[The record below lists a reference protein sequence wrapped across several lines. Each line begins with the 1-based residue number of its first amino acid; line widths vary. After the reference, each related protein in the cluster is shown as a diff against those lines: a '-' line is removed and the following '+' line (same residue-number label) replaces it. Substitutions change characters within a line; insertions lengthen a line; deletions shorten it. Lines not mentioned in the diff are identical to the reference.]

1 MGNMAFNFIEKTE
14 IFLSIDRICYRS
26 DFFSTF
32 DNYGNLSLC
41 QDNDFSDYANK
52 GSKEWKNIENYLMI
66 LIKFHFEMVHNR
78 KEDILS
84 TL

>member
-1 MGNMAFNFIEKTE
+1 MTISVIIFCKKWFKNNNSLCLIGNTAFNLNTKNE
-14 IFLSIDRICYRS
+14 IFLSIDGICDRS

-52 GSKEWKNIENYLMI
+52 GMKE
-66 LIKFHFEMVHNR
+66 
-78 KEDILS
+78 
-84 TL
+84 

>member
-52 GSKEWKNIENYLMI
+52 GTKE
-66 LIKFHFEMVHNR
+66 
-78 KEDILS
+78 
-84 TL
+84 